1 MKKALFT
8 SLAVILLLSLCACT
22 GSENPPANAN
32 TTSAATTGAE
42 TSIITTAQSQAI
54 ELTVDNV
61 EEYLSFEVSKEM
73 SDVNPDGADHI
84 LKVSPLVDGDFSGV
98 NIVVEI
104 PLYDH
109 WYNSYTTEIDLT
121 ANVILTKVGKAT
133 VTHPIFF
140 DVAGLYET
148 RGIKGDDDPTYII
161 KSVSGTVK

>member
-1 MKKALFT
+1 MKKVLFT
-8 SLAVILLLSLCACT
+8 SFAVILLSCLCACT
-22 GSENPPANAN
+22 NPGKLPSDVS
-32 TTSAATTGAE
+32 TTPATTMGTE
-42 TSIITTAQSQAI
+42 TSIVTTTQSQAV
-54 ELTVDNV
+54 ELTIDNV

-73 SDVNPDGADHI
+73 SDINPDGADHI

-121 ANVILTKVGKAT
+121 ATVNLTKVGKAT

-148 RGIKGDDDPTYII
+148 RGIKGDDDPIYII